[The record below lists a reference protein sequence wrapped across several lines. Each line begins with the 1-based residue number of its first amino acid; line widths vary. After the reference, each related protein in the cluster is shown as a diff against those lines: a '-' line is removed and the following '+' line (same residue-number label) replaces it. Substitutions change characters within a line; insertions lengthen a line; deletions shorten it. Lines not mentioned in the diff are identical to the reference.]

1 MFRRK
6 RHYAGL
12 SIEGGAIR
20 YLELRPSSH
29 GFIIARSAKV
39 SVEEGT
45 IAQDRIVN
53 MDRLSTALGS
63 LRTKLGGKFAPS
75 VVVGLPPQ
83 DAIIRIVEMPK
94 MNMEDARS
102 AFGWDFEHY
111 FSFPLKDASFDI
123 VPVDVPSPLSDENMS
138 VMIVASRLAVVNGIL
153 DMVAKEDA
161 RVTAIEPAGIAIV
174 RGVVG
179 SRGESSSG
187 SLILSVGDRS
197 SQIIL
202 EYKGNGLVYRTVY
215 VGARSEL
222 QGGTSVYEMLMQEV
236 RNSIVFGSSQF
247 RGLSVKEIVLCGE
260 HGGDE
265 GLLAEV
271 QAAFDEYRCHVADPW
286 MAWSI
291 EGELPEEYGWEAA
304 IGLAVRDKS

>member
-20 YLELRPSSH
+20 YMELRPSSH

-222 QGGTSVYEMLMQEV
+222 QGGASVYEVLMQEV

>member
-1 MFRRK
+1 MFGRK

-20 YLELRPSSH
+20 YLELRPSSR
-29 GFIIARSAKV
+29 GFRIARSAKV

-138 VMIVASRLAVVNGIL
+138 VMIVASRLTVVNGIL

-215 VGARSEL
+215 VGARSEF
-222 QGGTSVYEMLMQEV
+222 QGGASVYEVLMQEV

-271 QAAFDEYRCHVADPW
+271 QAAFDEYRCRVADSW
-286 MAWSI
+286 EAWSI
-291 EGELPEEYGWEAA
+291 EGEVPEEYGWEAA

>member
-20 YLELRPSSH
+20 YLELKPSSH

-138 VMIVASRLAVVNGIL
+138 VMIVASRLTVVNGIL

-265 GLLAEV
+265 GLQAEI
-271 QAAFDEYRCHVADPW
+271 QAASDEYRCRVADPW

>member
-265 GLLAEV
+265 GLQAEI
-271 QAAFDEYRCHVADPW
+271 QAASDAYMCHVADPW

>member
-1 MFRRK
+1 VFRRK

-20 YLELRPSSH
+20 YMELRPSSH

>member
-222 QGGTSVYEMLMQEV
+222 QGGASVYEVLMQEV

>member
-75 VVVGLPPQ
+75 VVGLPPQ

-202 EYKGNGLVYRTVY
+202 EYKGDGLVYRTVY

-222 QGGTSVYEMLMQEV
+222 QGGASVYEVLMQEV

-265 GLLAEV
+265 GLLAEI